1 MGTPNTHVFTNTP
14 HRGSHD
20 VRSCACA
27 AHLPERSRGRC
38 TAPIL
43 SYLCAWCGDG
53 FYQDD
58 AEYYQITPPPKGS
71 YEVLH
76 HPLYGIRKD
85 KRHEGPALIH
95 IDCYRTYVRGGDAGG
110 PRPFDKYV
118 AEAELRA

>member
-1 MGTPNTHVFTNTP
+1 MRLSRDWQLARED
-14 HRGSHD
+14 HRPARRED
-20 VRSCACA
+20 
-27 AHLPERSRGRC
+27 
-38 TAPIL
+38 
-43 SYLCAWCGDG
+43 YLCAWCGDG

-110 PRPFDKYV
+110 PRPFDK
-118 AEAELRA
+118 